1 MSKSKIV
8 PNNLAQLQ
16 STLGYT
22 FVDQENL
29 VRALSH
35 RSVGKDNNER
45 IEFLGDSL
53 LGLFIAEAL
62 FLKFPD
68 ADEGDLT
75 RLRAHMVKGET
86 LSELAREFKL
96 GDYLIL
102 GGGELKSGGYRRD
115 SILEDTVE
123 ALIGAIYLE
132 AGMEQCKAC
141 TLSWYEAR
149 LASLTTEAIQ
159 KHAKTRLQEYM
170 QRKKKPLPKYTVV
183 EEMGDMHARE
193 YRVECRVVF
202 SDVPFVATASSR
214 RIAERKSA
222 EQALEYLESKQS

>member
-1 MSKSKIV
+1 MSKS
-8 PNNLAQLQ
+8 
-16 STLGYT
+16 
-22 FVDQENL
+22 
-29 VRALSH
+29 
-35 RSVGKDNNER
+35 
-45 IEFLGDSL
+45 
-53 LGLFIAEAL
+53 EAL

-159 KHAKTRLQEYM
+159 KQSMLIRPEYIKGKIV
-170 QRKKKPLPKYTVV
+170 QLT
-183 EEMGDMHARE
+183 
-193 YRVECRVVF
+193 
-202 SDVPFVATASSR
+202 AT
-214 RIAERKSA
+214 
-222 EQALEYLESKQS
+222 